1 MKREKKQEK
10 LKNKEEKK
18 KSLESEAD
26 MNLRTDEWAWDKVKR
41 NVEFDNDKS
50 QDDI

>member
-1 MKREKKQEK
+1 MKRKKKQEK
-10 LKNKEEKK
+10 LKNKKEKK
-18 KSLESEAD
+18 NSLKSEVD
-26 MNLRTDEWAWDKVKR
+26 MNLRTDEWAWGKVKR